1 MGPSASPGWGVA
13 CRPIAPTALP
23 VKRRRPEPHP
33 APCSRSQVPLICTV
47 AARKLV
53 LSPEPSGQRFS
64 VLLKAVK
71 FVFIFVLPCIWAA
84 LLALLLELERELG
97 FLASSETPLKEF
109 FSGRFNNSVL
119 GKDCPT

>member
-1 MGPSASPGWGVA
+1 M
-13 CRPIAPTALP
+13 
-23 VKRRRPEPHP
+23 
-33 APCSRSQVPLICTV
+33 
-47 AARKLV
+47 